1 MKTIN
6 IQARFTTR
14 PIQLHYTVE
23 GLNEKQFEEWKK
35 IEEKIRTAQEEAFA
49 ECLFRA
55 IKYFDENKE
64 LPEIEDLVDK
74 VTNERLTYGND

>member
-14 PIQLHYTVE
+14 PIQLEYTVE

-35 IEEKIRTAQEEAFA
+35 IEEKIRECQEEAFI
-49 ECLFRA
+49 ECIFKA

-64 LPEIEDLVDK
+64 LPEIKDLVDK
-74 VTNERLTYGND
+74 VIWQRLKI